1 MLKELKY
8 VFGVKVNKMAKSTV
22 SSILCKCDIKAKR
35 NKTSNIGQE
44 CSCKITRDFGRKLT
58 SKTIRSGI
66 VLIE

>member
-1 MLKELKY
+1 
-8 VFGVKVNKMAKSTV
+8 MAKSIV
-22 SSILCKCDIKAKR
+22 SSILCKCDVKAKR
-35 NKTSNIGQE
+35 NKTSNIGQD